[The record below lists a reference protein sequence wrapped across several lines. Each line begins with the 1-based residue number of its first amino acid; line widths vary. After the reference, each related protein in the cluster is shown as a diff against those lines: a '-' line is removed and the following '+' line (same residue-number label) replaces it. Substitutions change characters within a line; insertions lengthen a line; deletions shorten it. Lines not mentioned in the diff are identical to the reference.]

1 MTTGSPTVRR
11 RILAS
16 ELRRLRTAVGM
27 TQQQAE
33 EAAGLGRASLS
44 RYESCV
50 SSIAVPAC
58 EKLLTIYGV
67 EGDRLTALLDLAR
80 GARRRGWLKGF
91 KGTIP
96 EWFED
101 LVALER
107 DASTIQE
114 LTLHHVPGLLQTEG
128 YARAILQA
136 GILGLD
142 VDGLVRARLARADIL
157 DRDTPPEYWVVVC
170 ESALHRMV
178 GGRDVMR
185 EQLEHLATLAQRP
198 NVTVQVL
205 PNEHG
210 AHPSMTTPFVILGF
224 DLAPDFAVVYL
235 DYLTGSLYRDDPDEV
250 AQYHR
255 AYRHLIKAALPEE
268 HSVELIAARAKDLS

>member
-1 MTTGSPTVRR
+1 MTNGSPTVRR

-16 ELRRLRTAVGM
+16 ELRRLRTAAGM

-33 EAAGLGRASLS
+33 DAAGLGRASLS

-67 EGDRLTALLDLAR
+67 EGDRLAALLDVAR

-101 LVALER
+101 LVSLER

-114 LTLHHVPGLLQTEG
+114 LALHYVPGLLQTED
-128 YARAILQA
+128 YARAILRA

-142 VDGLVRARLARADIL
+142 VDGMVAARMARADIL
-157 DRDTPPEYWVVVC
+157 DREHPPEYWVVLC
-170 ESALHRMV
+170 EAALDCMV
-178 GGRDVMR
+178 GGREVMHG
-185 EQLEHLATLAQRP
+185 QLEHLATLAQRP
-198 NVTVQVL
+198 NITVQML
-205 PNEHG
+205 PHQHG
-210 AHPSMTTPFVILGF
+210 AHPSMTTPFVLLGF
-224 DLAPDFAVVYL
+224 DIAPDFAVVYL

-250 AQYHR
+250 AEYHR
-255 AYRHLIKAALPEE
+255 AYRHLIKAALPEDR
-268 HSVELIAARAKDLS
+268 SVELIATRAKELS